1 LTYKS
6 PHIKPLRK
14 WMDEGGKVEVIGKE
28 EKKTKEY
35 SNRCKE
41 IYEDKIG
48 ESISLDKD
56 VRQFN

>member
-1 LTYKS
+1 LT
-6 PHIKPLRK
+6 IILA
-14 WMDEGGKVEVIGKE
+14 KE
-28 EKKTKEY
+28 EKKKFEELYY